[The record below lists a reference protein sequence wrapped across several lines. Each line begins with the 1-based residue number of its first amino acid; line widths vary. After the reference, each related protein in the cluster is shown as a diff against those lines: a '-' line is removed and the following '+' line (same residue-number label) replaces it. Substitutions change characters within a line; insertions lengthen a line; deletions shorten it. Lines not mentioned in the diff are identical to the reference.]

1 MDPWRDEF
9 VAGLEL
15 FGRVSAEMQRRGFTR
30 PVLVGG
36 AAVEIYTG
44 GIIAT
49 GDFDIVVGRNDVLE
63 DVFVT
68 LGFERPRG
76 AGVATR
82 GWVYRELRMGFEIV
96 DSVLLDGAAD
106 RSRVRMFSSRAADD
120 FEIISV
126 EDLIA
131 DRMGQYA
138 SGSAPDMLGQAQTLF
153 DLYSD
158 ADMDYLER
166 RIREETLNEHGIA
179 TLRSRRQ
186 GDDARSVRA

>member
-1 MDPWRDEF
+1 MGPWREDF
-9 VAGLEL
+9 VSGLEL
-15 FGRVSAEMQRRGFTR
+15 FGRVSAEMQRRGCTR

-36 AAVEIYTG
+36 AAVEIYSG

-49 GDFDIVVGRNDVLE
+49 GDFDIVVGRDDVLE
-63 DVFVT
+63 DVFVAM
-68 LGFERPRG
+68 GFERPRG

-82 GWVYRELRMGFEIV
+82 GWVYRDLRLGFEIV

-106 RSRVRMFSSRAADD
+106 RSRVRMFSSRAEDD

-138 SGSAPDMLGQAQTLF
+138 SGSAPDMLGQAEILF
-153 DLYSD
+153 DLYYD

-186 GDDARSVRA
+186 GDDARGVRA

>member
-15 FGRVSAEMQRRGFTR
+15 FGRVSAEMLRRGFTR

-36 AAVEIYTG
+36 AAVEVYSG

-49 GDFDIVVGRNDVLE
+49 GDFDIVVGRDDVLE

-68 LGFERPRG
+68 LGFERPHG

-179 TLRSRRQ
+179 TLRSRRR